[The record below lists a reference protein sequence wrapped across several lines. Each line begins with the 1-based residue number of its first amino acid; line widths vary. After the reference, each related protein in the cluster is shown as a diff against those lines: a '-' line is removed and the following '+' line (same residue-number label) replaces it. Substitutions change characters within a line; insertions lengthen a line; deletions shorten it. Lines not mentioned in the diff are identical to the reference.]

1 MAFVLVQH
9 LDPTHHSLLTDLLAK
24 ATTLP
29 VKQVT
34 NRMVIEPNH
43 VYIIPPNKDMVLV
56 DGMLQ
61 LQPRSVTRGQHMP
74 VDTFLR
80 SLAEVKKHQAIG
92 VILSG
97 TASDGV
103 LGIQAIKAQG
113 GITMAQDE
121 RSAKHSGMPRNAVLT
136 GCVDYVLPPEGIARE
151 LIRIGRHPMIKPARH
166 VKELANQETEIIPI
180 LKLLRTGTG
189 VDFSN
194 YKINTIMRRIR
205 RRLALHK
212 FEQMDQYIN
221 YLESNPTA
229 LQELYQDLLIK
240 VTSFFRDPEIFET
253 LKTEIFPKL
262 LEERPNGA
270 AIRMWVP
277 GCATG
282 EEAYS
287 LAIALFEF
295 LGRRPSGFRPQI
307 YATDISET
315 ALETARQG
323 IYVENIKLDVSD
335 ARLRQFFT
343 KVDRG
348 YQISK
353 AVRDICIFAKQDV
366 TRDPPFSKLDL
377 ISCRNMLIYL
387 GRPLQKRIFPVFHYA
402 LNPGGYLVLGTAESI
417 SNFSELYRLVDK
429 KHKIFMR
436 KPSLS
441 APGLYLIPSDPAE
454 KSESGRSAVALDEAN
469 GRELQKEA
477 DLIVLSKYTP
487 PGVIINE
494 QMDIV
499 QFRGRT
505 SPYLEPSPGKPS
517 LNLLKMVRE
526 GLQMDLRGL
535 LQKAQKTGSPYRKE
549 GIPLRE
555 HGRYKDITLEVV
567 PLKSQDGN
575 DACYLVL
582 FQERPSP
589 AKREDHKTE
598 TPPRKDTLKF
608 EQLK

>member
-1 MAFVLVQH
+1 MGRKNSSRGSSPKSATRKNTNSRQRGRKILTPANARCTTRPPASMRSSDELDGSSFPIVGIGASAGGLEAFTHLLEALTDDSGLAFVLVQH
-9 LDPTHHSLLTDLLAK
+9 LDPTHHSLLTDLLAR

-29 VKQVT
+29 VRQVT
-34 NRMVIEPNH
+34 NRMVIKPNR

-56 DGMLQ
+56 DGMLK

-74 VDTFLR
+74 VDLFLR

-121 RSAKHSGMPRNAVLT
+121 KSAKHSGMPRNAVLT
-136 GCVDYVLPPEGIARE
+136 GCVDYVLPPDAIARE
-151 LIRIGRHPMIKPARH
+151 LVRIGRHPMIKPAQH
-166 VKELANQETEIIPI
+166 VKELAHQETEIIPI
-180 LKLLRTGTG
+180 LKLLRTATG

-194 YKINTIMRRIR
+194 YKINTIVRRIQ

-212 FEQMDQYIN
+212 FERLDQYVN
-221 YLESNPTA
+221 HLESNPAA
-229 LQELYQDLLIK
+229 LQDLYQDLLIK

-262 LEERPNGA
+262 LEQRPNGA
-270 AIRMWVP
+270 AIRIWVP

-295 LGRRPSGFRPQI
+295 LGRRQNGFRPQI
-307 YATDISET
+307 FATDISEA

-323 IYVENIKLDVSD
+323 MYVENIKLDVSA

-353 AVRDICIFAKQDV
+353 AVRDVCIFAKQDV

-387 GRPLQKRIFPVFHYA
+387 GRPLQRRVFPVFHYA
-402 LNPGGYLVLGTAESI
+402 LKPGGYLVL
-417 SNFSELYRLVDK
+417 
-429 KHKIFMR
+429 
-436 KPSLS
+436 
-441 APGLYLIPSDPAE
+441 
-454 KSESGRSAVALDEAN
+454 
-469 GRELQKEA
+469 
-477 DLIVLSKYTP
+477 
-487 PGVIINE
+487 
-494 QMDIV
+494 
-499 QFRGRT
+499 
-505 SPYLEPSPGKPS
+505 
-517 LNLLKMVRE
+517 
-526 GLQMDLRGL
+526 
-535 LQKAQKTGSPYRKE
+535 
-549 GIPLRE
+549 
-555 HGRYKDITLEVV
+555 
-567 PLKSQDGN
+567 
-575 DACYLVL
+575 
-582 FQERPSP
+582 
-589 AKREDHKTE
+589 
-598 TPPRKDTLKF
+598 
-608 EQLK
+608 